1 MDNPK
6 LYCYLKMLFADVK
19 FRSNYQ
25 IKTLHKWIGPL
36 ALSLFFL
43 SSLSTHVLILQHIMY
58 KEREVA
64 GEKRKRKSGIKGKS
78 RPCEWGGREEKKK
91 ENWNWKA
98 SWMKREE
105 GKKEIKKGKK
115 MKKEEKE
122 IKDNYVNLADDD
134 VSKRSKFFNFKK
146 WGKTISDFEIGSI
159 IQLYLC
165 WCIYSSS

>member
-1 MDNPK
+1 
-6 LYCYLKMLFADVK
+6 
-19 FRSNYQ
+19 
-25 IKTLHKWIGPL
+25 
-36 ALSLFFL
+36 
-43 SSLSTHVLILQHIMY
+43 
-58 KEREVA
+58 
-64 GEKRKRKSGIKGKS
+64 
-78 RPCEWGGREEKKK
+78 
-91 ENWNWKA
+91 
-98 SWMKREE
+98 MKREE

-165 WCIYSSS
+165 